1 MQKIINNKNRKII
14 EKKKRIEIA
23 EKFIEYNNIFIRNKI
38 KLINL
43 NERCIKNLKK
53 TDNIED
59 ASEVTETIIKINI
72 NFIRASKGIIEKM
85 KSLINLYEADD
96 RGKEAMSL
104 IMREYEVY
112 INSVEILVEKLN
124 DLQFTQKFGNNPSVD
139 DMIRIINKDAQ
150 KD

>member
-1 MQKIINNKNRKII
+1 M
-14 EKKKRIEIA
+14 EEEKRIEIA

>member
-1 MQKIINNKNRKII
+1 MEE
-14 EKKKRIEIA
+14 EKRVEIA

-43 NERCIKNLKK
+43 NERCIKNLRK

-85 KSLINLYEADD
+85 KSLINLYEAND
-96 RGKEAMSL
+96 GGEEAMSF